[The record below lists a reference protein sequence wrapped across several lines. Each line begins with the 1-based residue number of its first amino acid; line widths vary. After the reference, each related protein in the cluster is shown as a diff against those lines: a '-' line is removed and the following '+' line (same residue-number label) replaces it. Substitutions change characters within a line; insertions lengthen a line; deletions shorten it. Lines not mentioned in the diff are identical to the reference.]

1 MVKHK
6 RLFDYLLL
14 AVGAILFVWL
24 TGAAI
29 AQNVTQGYSSDAPLQ
44 PGMIVQLKPGDPN
57 RIQPLNQKSEEEML
71 GVVVAPTDA
80 PVALANGENTQQIYV
95 ATYGQYNVL
104 VSNQNGVI
112 KAGDSIAV
120 SSIAGVGMKADGN
133 RESIVGK
140 AVESFDGKTQVQSI
154 ATLTDQQGTPKS
166 VSIGRIA
173 VNIDVAHNPD
183 YTPVVAQDGVPDFLA
198 QAVDVIT
205 NKPVGAIRIYA
216 ALVVIILAFIIAAV
230 LLYSG
235 VRNSMTAIGR
245 NPLAKRSIMRNLLQV
260 ILLALIVFII
270 GVIAVYLLLKI

>member
-6 RLFDYLLL
+6 RLFDYVLLV
-14 AVGAILFVWL
+14 AGVILFVWL
-24 TGAAI
+24 TGVAI
-29 AQNVTQGYSSDAPLQ
+29 AQNVTQGYSSDGPLQ

-57 RIQPLNQKSEEEML
+57 KIQPLNQKSEEEML

-104 VSNQNGVI
+104 VGNQNGVI

-120 SSIAGVGMKADGN
+120 SSIAGVGMKSDN
-133 RESIVGK
+133 TRESIVGK

-154 ATLTDQQGTPKS
+154 ATLTDQNGTPKS

-216 ALVVIILAFIIAAV
+216 SLVVIILAFIIAAV